1 MDAFDFVHLA
11 CVCDVSLGGLIVSL
25 FVVVVVVVVDAGG
38 GGVKTADLEDVPWL
52 ALCFL

>member
-11 CVCDVSLGGLIVSL
+11 CDVSLGGLIVSL

-38 GGVKTADLEDVPWL
+38 GGAETADLEDVPWL